1 MATQIV
7 EIRAVDKT
15 RQALGRVDKRLKGI
29 GKSTQGLERGFG
41 RLQSK
46 ILAVGAALATGFGI
60 KKILSVS
67 SQVEQLE
74 LKLKFLFKSAEE
86 GGKAFQAL
94 TSYASKVP
102 FELEQIAAASGNL
115 AVVAK
120 DADHLS
126 ELLVLTGNVAVFMG
140 GDFRLAGEQ
149 VQRAMSGGIA
159 AAEIFREKGI
169 KAMAGFKDGVNY
181 NVAQSQKKLM
191 EAFGPG
197 GTFGRAANAMATTW
211 TGVLSMISDKVFQ
224 FTLAVGKA
232 GGLFEF
238 SKGIAGVINK
248 AMGDNEKGLNKFA
261 ANVGNKIIEI
271 TQKMAIGTA
280 QLIDMMSPIFK
291 FVRSG
296 INGMVS
302 FMNMLPGTI
311 KAIGII
317 GFLMLGL
324 KGKLLV
330 LAIGA
335 VLDNLGGMVDDFMKS
350 IEAMAGF
357 VVDKLNWL
365 IDKANALNP
374 FKEIPQIPAP
384 DFGSWAAPINAM
396 SDKLKKMFDSLTD
409 STNIKQM
416 GEMESKIRDIIK
428 QIEIEMALN
437 AEAKRQL
444 DEELKKMGIKNQ
456 AEFDFRSLVEQSLG
470 EIQKQTDS
478 INGLTKEQRVSL
490 ELEKKKYVE
499 LFATAG
505 ITKEVMDA
513 KKEEIRAALMAN
525 EVLKETVAL
534 EKQRK
539 IEAEAMI
546 ESATKFRVDYIQ
558 KETEALQTVA
568 NNAIAILN
576 TQKETQL
583 ITEQDFA
590 NSKLAIEALLN
601 QEILD
606 MEAARLQK
614 QEDMYMASLEKR
626 LTANQ
631 GAIAKHMSAEDKE
644 FLKKKGRE
652 EKQKEINRTRIEFEK
667 KSEMEKYQFGI
678 GQAKNFFAALGKE
691 NKAAFAAAKAMAIA
705 EAVINTYQGATKAL
719 ASYPPPFNFIAMA
732 AVIAAGFAQ
741 VSAIRAQTAQR
752 GGTVLGGAT
761 ALVGEDGPEL
771 IVPKQSSTVIPREVA
786 DAVGGISGGMGG
798 EVNVNFNIT
807 TVDARDFDQLL
818 VERRGTIVGI
828 INNAMNQQGKVGV
841 TA

>member
-15 RQALGRVDKRLKGI
+15 QQALGRVDKRLKGI

-94 TSYASKVP
+94 TSYASEVP

-120 DADHLS
+120 DAAHLS

-181 NVAQSQKKLM
+181 NVAQTQKKLM
-191 EAFGPG
+191 EAFGRG

-248 AMGDNEKGLNKFA
+248 AMGENEEGLNKFA
-261 ANVGNKIIEI
+261 VNVGNKIIEI

-330 LAIGA
+330 LAISA
-335 VLDNLGGMVDDFMKS
+335 VLSELGSMIDGFIKS
-350 IEAMAGF
+350 VEAMAGF
-357 VVDKLNWL
+357 VVDKLNW
-365 IDKANALNP
+365 IIEQANR
-374 FKEIPQIPAP
+374 IPTFNIPKIPEP
-384 DFGSWAAPINAM
+384 DFGSWAPAIKDM
-396 SDKLKKMFDSLTD
+396 SDKLMKMFEGLTD

-416 GEMESKIRDIIK
+416 GEMESKIKDIIK

-444 DEELKKMGIKNQ
+444 DEELKKMGIKNK
-456 AEFDFRSLVEQSLG
+456 AELDFRTLVEQSLG